1 MKYISFA
8 IPCYNSE
15 AYMEKAINSILVGGE
30 DVEIIVVN
38 DGSKDGTQ
46 KIAERYQEKYPTI
59 VKAVEKENGGHGDAV
74 NCGLAHATGKY
85 FKVVDSDDWVDE
97 EALYKILDVLKKFEE
112 EEKQVDMLLANY
124 VYEKEGMEHK
134 KVIEYKNVLPQEEIF
149 GWNDV

>member
-46 KIAERYQEKYPTI
+46 EIAERYQEKYPTI
-59 VKAVEKENGGHGDAV
+59 VKAIHQENKGHGGAV
-74 NCGLAHATGKY
+74 NTGVENATGLY
-85 FKVVDSDDWVDE
+85 FKVVDSDDWVNQD
-97 EALYKILDVLKKFEE
+97 A
-112 EEKQVDMLLANY
+112 
-124 VYEKEGMEHK
+124 
-134 KVIEYKNVLPQEEIF
+134 
-149 GWNDV
+149 

>member
-46 KIAERYQEKYPTI
+46 AIAERYQEKYPTI
-59 VKAVEKENGGHGDAV
+59 VKAVSKENGGTGRTAYGKECEGKCCVIHG
-74 NCGLAHATGKY
+74 NG
-85 FKVVDSDDWVDE
+85 S
-97 EALYKILDVLKKFEE
+97 
-112 EEKQVDMLLANY
+112 
-124 VYEKEGMEHK
+124 
-134 KVIEYKNVLPQEEIF
+134 
-149 GWNDV
+149 

>member
-46 KIAERYQEKYPTI
+46 EIAERYQEKYRTWRCS
-59 VKAVEKENGGHGDAV
+59 E
-74 NCGLAHATGKY
+74 LWTGACDR
-85 FKVVDSDDWVDE
+85 KV
-97 EALYKILDVLKKFEE
+97 F
-112 EEKQVDMLLANY
+112 
-124 VYEKEGMEHK
+124 
-134 KVIEYKNVLPQEEIF
+134 
-149 GWNDV
+149 

>member
-46 KIAERYQEKYPTI
+46 EIAERYQEKYPTI
-59 VKAVEKENGGHGDAV
+59 RKSSCEAERWTRRCSE
-74 NCGLAHATGKY
+74 LWTGSCDR
-85 FKVVDSDDWVDE
+85 KV
-97 EALYKILDVLKKFEE
+97 F
-112 EEKQVDMLLANY
+112 
-124 VYEKEGMEHK
+124 
-134 KVIEYKNVLPQEEIF
+134 
-149 GWNDV
+149 